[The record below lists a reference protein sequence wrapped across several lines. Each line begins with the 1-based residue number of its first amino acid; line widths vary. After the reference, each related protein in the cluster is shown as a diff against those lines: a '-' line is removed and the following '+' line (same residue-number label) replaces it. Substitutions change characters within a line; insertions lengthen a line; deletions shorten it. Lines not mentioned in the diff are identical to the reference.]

1 MGNRDIMRIK
11 STSTPR
17 SCPTLQAMLNRE
29 REREREREGESTHHV
44 LHTTRLA
51 SPVRVYGCRA
61 EGMPVGVHHLG
72 TGWAQFPGAAFPGR
86 GLSSPEPGT

>member
-1 MGNRDIMRIK
+1 MWLRAGNGEQGYHAYKINIHTTLLSDIAGYAE
-11 STSTPR
+11 
-17 SCPTLQAMLNRE
+17 QRE
-29 REREREREGESTHHV
+29 RERGESTHHV

-72 TGWAQFPGAAFPGR
+72 TGWAQFPGAAF
-86 GLSSPEPGT
+86 LDEV